1 MLHQYQGLAIK
12 AEPLNSRKPCGI
24 GRFAHVWA
32 ANTAAEDIAQ
42 LCCEDKAR
50 ILRAFTGDLRYY
62 EGDKGEFGED
72 ADEKIGEICIKF
84 ILCRKDRACY
94 IQNAGLPSHPL

>member
-1 MLHQYQGLAIK
+1 MLHQYHGLAIK
-12 AEPLNSRKPCGI
+12 AEPLDSRKSCGI

-32 ANTAAEDIAQ
+32 ANTAPEDLAQ

-62 EGDKGEFGED
+62 EGDKGEFSSLERVLEMLFDTYGQ
-72 ADEKIGEICIKF
+72 KSVEILAKT
-84 ILCRKDRACY
+84 
-94 IQNAGLPSHPL
+94 